1 MNFFKLAHICGTG
14 WILKQSNLNQQAERK
29 KIPCEFDRFLLVRIQ
44 FDRAIIPFYSWWTQS
59 ACVVCQCVRISITFI
74 TVASNAVRV
83 SSTYTQLSGDIV
95 FQRQHLMCETMI
107 FSPIPWKLSP
117 RVYSLCSICSN
128 IRCHWQLLSMMQ
140 CNKQEI
146 LRHVIKINNPILWW
160 DLLVIDPFQE
170 EGQ

>member
-83 SSTYTQLSGDIV
+83 SSVYTVERWHCLSKTALDV
-95 FQRQHLMCETMI
+95 RDDDI
-107 FSPIPWKLSP
+107 FSD
-117 RVYSLCSICSN
+117 SL
-128 IRCHWQLLSMMQ
+128 
-140 CNKQEI
+140 
-146 LRHVIKINNPILWW
+146 KIVSTRIFSLF
-160 DLLVIDPFQE
+160 DLFEHSLPLAIVIDDAVQQTRNFKARDKN
-170 EGQ
+170 